1 VWADLANAALGRS
14 ETEPRFDM
22 SRARRQATADDA
34 ALELFWTATAELA
47 SRLDDAGTVVRPVPV
62 QWTQDSYEQLA
73 RDAWETI
80 KRERDEAEAAIPRTP
95 LLPPLPD
102 APPEL
107 LKALQGTTE
116 EFWSAEE
123 RARLDRVADASAPQ
137 DAPAAP
143 QHAEIWYLWVGKLTD
158 IQQPGG
164 RYIVGAG
171 LAPTD
176 NDTTL
181 RMQIHAVLAAAAVCG
196 LTYENKAWKPVAV
209 RPELCDFLM
218 PGGLCVHMR
227 AERAEIVTDI
237 AREARDTLPRIALA
251 APGKSNEQVVS
262 LTLADLETLLRP
274 VPCE

>member
-1 VWADLANAALGRS
+1 MTTMRHRMQEALNRLPAICPIKLHVGVS
-14 ETEPRFDM
+14 D
-22 SRARRQATADDA
+22 RASDA
-34 ALELFWTATAELA
+34 MMMGAREALRYFLL
-47 SRLDDAGTVVRPVPV
+47 GT
-62 QWTQDSYEQLA
+62 T
-73 RDAWETI
+73 
-80 KRERDEAEAAIPRTP
+80 
-95 LLPPLPD
+95 D

-123 RARLDRVADASAPQ
+123 RARLDRVADASAPP
-137 DAPAAP
+137 DASAAP
-143 QHAEIWYLWVGKLTD
+143 QHAEIWYLWAGKLTD

-164 RYIVGAG
+164 CYIVGAG
-171 LAPTD
+171 IAPTD

-196 LTYENKAWKPVAV
+196 LVYENKAWKPVAV

-262 LTLADLETLLRP
+262 LTLADLESLLRP

>member
-1 VWADLANAALGRS
+1 MTTMRHRMQEALNRLPAIDPIKLHVGVSDRVS
-14 ETEPRFDM
+14 DAM
-22 SRARRQATADDA
+22 MMGARE
-34 ALELFWTATAELA
+34 ALRYFLL
-47 SRLDDAGTVVRPVPV
+47 GT
-62 QWTQDSYEQLA
+62 T
-73 RDAWETI
+73 
-80 KRERDEAEAAIPRTP
+80 
-95 LLPPLPD
+95 D

-123 RARLDRVADASAPQ
+123 RARLDRVADASAPP

-143 QHAEIWYLWVGKLTD
+143 QHAEIWYLWAGKLTD
-158 IQQPGG
+158 IQPTGG

-171 LAPTD
+171 LASTD
-176 NDTTL
+176 NDTAL